1 MNFSVTILG
10 SGAALPVKGRMPT
23 SQIVNVSEQLFMIDC
38 AEGTQLQVR
47 KYKQRL
53 QRINHIFISHLH
65 GDHYLGLPGLI
76 SSMHL
81 LGRKAPVSIYGPKG
95 IKEIMD
101 VNMKHSQTYLNFEL
115 VFHELEKNQ
124 TGLLL
129 ETSVVE
135 VHAIKLNHRIP
146 CHGFVFR
153 EKSRKPKMKKEMIKK
168 HSIGVEEIIQLKN
181 GVDVERPNG
190 DVLRIGD
197 CTIPAPKPRSY
208 AFCSD
213 TKYDERVAEQIVE
226 VGTIYHESTFLEEH
240 LERAKQTFHSTAA
253 QAAKIAKLVKAQSLI
268 LGHFSPRYKSFD
280 AFRQEAGAIFPN
292 CELAEDGSVFT
303 IESPNV

>member
-1 MNFSVTILG
+1 M
-10 SGAALPVKGRMPT
+10 KDRMPT
-23 SQIVNVSEQLFMIDC
+23 AQIVNVSEQLFMIDC

-47 KYKQRL
+47 KYRQRL

-81 LGRKAPVSIYGPKG
+81 LGRKAPVHIYGPQG
-95 IKEIMD
+95 IKEIME

-115 VFHELEKNQ
+115 VFRELEKNE

-135 VHAIKLNHRIP
+135 IHAIKLNHRIP

-153 EKSRKPKMKKEMIKK
+153 EKPRKPKIIKEKIRK
-168 HSIGVEEIIQLKN
+168 HAIGVEEIIQLKN
-181 GVDVERPNG
+181 GKDVERSNG
-190 DVLRIGD
+190 EVLTVLE

-213 TKYDERVAEQIVE
+213 TKYDEKVAEQIGE
-226 VGTIYHESTFLEEH
+226 IGTIYHESTFLEEH
-240 LERAKQTFHSTAA
+240 VDRAKQTYHSTAS
-253 QAAKIAKLVKAQSLI
+253 QAARIAGMVKAQKLI

-280 AFRQEAGAIFPN
+280 AFREEAKTIFPN
-292 CELAEDGSVFT
+292 CELAEDGMTFT
-303 IESPNV
+303 IESPSV